1 MSEEKRP
8 MADEIEGEKLPY
20 PAKQSEMKQQPD
32 SDLSNYKPAGK
43 LKDKVAIIT
52 GADSGIGRAVAI
64 AFAME
69 GARVAIVYNENDDDA
84 NETKRLCERKGGEC
98 LVIKSD
104 VPSVA
109 RTRNTLILP
118 KPLSQ
123 QTVPSPPVSPASDT
137 ACKEPC
143 PTLICRLPFSLVRKC
158 QPKARHNFRFSIEA
172 YQLSK
177 QTRAGLNPRSKAAS
191 SIS

>member
-1 MSEEKRP
+1 

-43 LKDKVAIIT
+43 LKDKVALIT

-69 GARVAIVYNENDDDA
+69 GARIAIVYNENDDDA
-84 NETKRLCERKGGEC
+84 AETKRLCEAKGGKC

-104 VPSVA
+104 VRYRQMCFDAADRAGITKKVHPHLL
-109 RTRNTLILP
+109 RNTVA
-118 KPLSQ
+118 
-123 QTVPSPPVSPASDT
+123 T
-137 ACKEPC
+137 
-143 PTLICRLPFSLVRKC
+143 F
-158 QPKARHNFRFSIEA
+158 
-172 YQLSK
+172 
-177 QTRAGLNPRSKAAS
+177 
-191 SIS
+191 